1 VFASSGCGVSHS
13 EARQCAAE
21 VDRGMQEQQL
31 QGVTILVAR
40 NAPGY
45 YALQLLSACA
55 MCALAI
61 WIMLGTGG
69 PPVWLGWVCLLVAGI
84 CAYVLTRRLLDQRP
98 RIVIDSDGVFDRSLG
113 VGPIPW
119 SDVRSAQAL
128 TLLGKDFICLDLYN
142 TEYWVAQMPLSKR
155 FIADANRRFGFA
167 ALNVYL
173 TGTSLSPT
181 LAVEVMRKHMAG
193 ARSTLSA
200 KLEALHH

>member
-1 VFASSGCGVSHS
+1 VFASSGCGVFQS
-13 EARQCAAE
+13 EAQQSD
-21 VDRGMQEQQL
+21 VVDDRGMQEKHL
-31 QGVTILVAR
+31 QGVPVLVAR

-55 MCALAI
+55 MAALGA
-61 WIMLGTGG
+61 WIVHGTGG
-69 PPVWLGWVCLLVAGI
+69 PPAWLGWICLLVAGI
-84 CAYVLTRRLLDQRP
+84 CGYVLTSCMFDQRP
-98 RIVIDSDGVFDRSLG
+98 RIVIDRDGVFDRALG

-128 TLLGKDFICLDLYN
+128 TLLGKDFIRLDLYN

-181 LAVEVMRKHMAG
+181 LALEVMRKHMAG
-193 ARSTLSA
+193 TRSTPSA